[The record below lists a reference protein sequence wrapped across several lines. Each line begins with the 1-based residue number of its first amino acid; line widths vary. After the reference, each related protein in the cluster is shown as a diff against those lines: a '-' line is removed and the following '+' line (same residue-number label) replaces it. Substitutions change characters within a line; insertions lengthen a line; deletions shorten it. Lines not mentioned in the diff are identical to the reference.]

1 VLKNILSGK
10 KTGGNGY
17 PPVLVLSQK
26 YRYFFDFFAARLA
39 TLGAASFSTLGAKA
53 NWC

>member
-1 VLKNILSGK
+1 LSK
-10 KTGGNGY
+10 KQ
-17 PPVLVLSQK
+17 VF
-26 YRYFFDFFAARLA
+26 YFFDFFAARFAILGSAVFA